1 MKLTNEQQNILKT
14 ISSPNCKLLKIN
26 AVSGA
31 GKAQPLSEK
40 ILTPDGWKTMNCLEI
55 GDKVIGSDGKSK
67 TIIGTYPQGIRQI
80 FKVSFIDGTSVLCDK
95 DHLWTVHR
103 NRYTET
109 KTTQEMIDSWIEKK
123 RLDKRYNTYSSEFN
137 YSIDL
142 VKPIEYSE
150 QEEKLLINPYL
161 LGLLLGDGGFS
172 GNVIGF
178 TNSSEE
184 IINKVKNLLH
194 KDDKLELNKKITYR
208 ISAKE
213 KWKKSNTKL
222 ALIKY
227 GIDGKLSSEKHI
239 PKEYLY
245 ADIESRKQLLQG
257 LIDSDG
263 YVKNGQLI
271 EYSTSSEQLANDFLE
286 LARSLGMNVS
296 CKSRIPKYT
305 YKNEK
310 LLGKKN
316 YRIRHLVSK
325 KTKSIVS
332 IEYSHDEEAKCIK
345 IDAEDSLYV
354 TNGFNLT
361 HNTSTLIEIAKSL
374 NSHNGLYMAY
384 NKAIAKEASE
394 KFGSLIDCR
403 TIHSLAYGFTVKH
416 FNLKLVSNLKPKII
430 TERIEYLRKS
440 FLLEVLTNYFLSR
453 HVVIQNY
460 IDEYYPD
467 KVTPSEAQLLKS
479 YFIKMKEGL
488 CECSHDF
495 YLKLFHIFL
504 HHKIIKASNYD
515 LLMLDEA
522 GDVNGAS
529 LEIFRLLQSDKKV
542 MVGDNQQNIY
552 SFNQTING
560 FEALADEGIS
570 MTLSQSFRVSSTIA
584 PYIEDFCHA
593 YLDPSMVFK
602 GVDYDRLPEPEDAT
616 FFYIARTNGGVV
628 AKMIELEEK
637 HHRYNLTRPV
647 KTLFALPLLLMRLNK
662 NPDSEIF
669 STDYK
674 FLEED
679 MRDYLSDTRLQT
691 NFKSPLNYIEA
702 QHGDDA
708 GIMSAL
714 NLLRRFEASKII
726 NTYNKA
732 LEHEKHHE
740 THQITVTSA
749 HSSKGLESDSVCI
762 LDDMNAAL
770 NKVMKNQ
777 HDRVNAKI
785 DADKAKFGSKWEF
798 DPIKYEFFDKLQP
811 NMDLLTHSEIE
822 EFRLYYVACTRAKFQ
837 IENAEWLEFP
847 DIYTTVSSFSNRGN
861 F

>member
-1 MKLTNEQQNILKT
+1 MQLTQEQQTILKT
-14 ISSPNCKLLKIN
+14 ISNKDCNFVKIN
-26 AVSGA
+26 AVSGS

-40 ILTPDGWKTMNCLEI
+40 VLTPYGWKIMEELNI

-67 TIIGTYPQGIRQI
+67 TIIGVFPQGIRQI

-103 NRYTET
+103 NRYIET
-109 KTTQEMIDSWIEKK
+109 KTTKEMMDTWIEKK

-142 VKPIEYSE
+142 VKPIQY
-150 QEEKLLINPYL
+150 KLDYELSIDPYL

-172 GNVIGF
+172 GQTIQF
-178 TNSSEE
+178 TNSSKE
-184 IINKVKNLLH
+184 IINNIEKLLPYE
-194 KDDKLELNKKITYR
+194 DKLELNQKITYR
-208 ISAKE
+208 IVSKE
-213 KWKKSNTKL
+213 KWKQSTIKKE
-222 ALIKY
+222 LIKY
-227 GIDGKLSSEKHI
+227 ELYGKLSTEKHI

-245 ADIESRKQLLQG
+245 SDVESRKKLYQG

-263 YVKNGQLI
+263 YVKNGQLE
-271 EYSTSSEQLANDFLE
+271 EYSTSSKQLSEDFLE

-296 CKSRIPKYT
+296 CKERIPKYT
-305 YKNEK
+305 YKDEK
-310 LLGKKN
+310 LIGKKS

-325 KTKSIVS
+325 KTKSIIS

-345 IDAEDSLYV
+345 IDSEDSLYV

-361 HNTSTLIEIAKSL
+361 HNTSSLIAIAEHL
-374 NSHNGLYMAY
+374 NVKNGLYISY

-416 FNLKLVSNLKPKII
+416 FNLKLVPTLKPRII
-430 TERIEYLRKS
+430 TERIDYIRKS
-440 FLLEVLTNYFLSR
+440 HLVDILNKYFLSR
-453 HVVIQNY
+453 HVTIQSY
-460 IDEYYPD
+460 LEEFYPKSHPD
-467 KVTPSEAQLLKS
+467 DLTMLKK
-479 YFIKMKEGL
+479 YFVKMKEGQ
-488 CECSHDF
+488 CDCSHDF
-495 YLKLFHIFL
+495 YLKLFHILL
-504 HHKIIKASNYD
+504 HHKIVTTQDYD

-529 LEIFRLLQSDKKV
+529 LEIFRLIKAKKKV

-560 FEALADEGIS
+560 FEALKDEGAS
-570 MTLSQSFRVSSTIA
+570 LGLSQSFRVSTSIA

-602 GVDYDRLPEPEDAT
+602 GVEYKSIPEHNVAT
-616 FFYIARTNGGVV
+616 FGYIARTNGGVV
-628 AKMIELEEK
+628 AKMIELEEQRQ
-637 HHRYNLTRPV
+637 RYNLTRPV
-647 KTLFALPLLLMRLNK
+647 KSLFALPLLLMRLNK
-662 NPDSEIF
+662 TPDSEIF
-669 STDYK
+669 ATEYK

-679 MRDYLSDTRLQT
+679 MRDYISDHKLQMH
-691 NFKSPLNYIEA
+691 FKSPLMYIEA

-714 NLLRRFEASKII
+714 NLLKRFEPGKII

-749 HSSKGLESDSVCI
+749 HSSKGLEYDSVYI

-770 NKVMKNQ
+770 DKIVKKQN
-777 HDRVNAKI
+777 DRVNEQI
-785 DADKAKFGSKWEF
+785 EVDQNRLGNTWSF
-798 DPIKYEFFDKLQP
+798 DQIKYEFFKKEEP
-811 NMDLLTHSEIE
+811 NMDLLSHSEIE
-822 EFRLYYVACTRAKFQ
+822 EFRLYYVAVTRAKFQ
-837 IENAEWLEFP
+837 IENAEWLSEP
-847 DIYTTVSSFSNRGN
+847 EIYTSVSSISNRGS
-861 F
+861 FE

>member
-1 MKLTNEQQNILKT
+1 MQLTQEQQTILKT
-14 ISSPNCKLLKIN
+14 ISNKDCNFVKIN
-26 AVSGA
+26 AVSGS

-40 ILTPDGWKTMNCLEI
+40 VLTPYGWKIMEELNI

-67 TIIGTYPQGIRQI
+67 TIIGVFPQGIRQI

-103 NRYTET
+103 NRYIET
-109 KTTQEMIDSWIEKK
+109 KTTKEMMDTWIEKK

-142 VKPIEYSE
+142 VKPIQY
-150 QEEKLLINPYL
+150 KLDYELSIDPYL

-172 GNVIGF
+172 GQTIQF
-178 TNSSEE
+178 TNSSKE
-184 IINKVKNLLH
+184 IINNIEKLLPYE
-194 KDDKLELNKKITYR
+194 DKLELNQKITYR
-208 ISAKE
+208 IVSKE
-213 KWKKSNTKL
+213 KWKQSTIKKE
-222 ALIKY
+222 LIKY
-227 GIDGKLSSEKHI
+227 ELYGKLSTEKHI

-245 ADIESRKQLLQG
+245 SDVESRKKLYQG

-263 YVKNGQLI
+263 YVKNGQLE
-271 EYSTSSEQLANDFLE
+271 EYSTSSKQLSEDFLE

-296 CKSRIPKYT
+296 CKERIPKYT
-305 YKNEK
+305 YKDEK
-310 LLGKKN
+310 LIGKKS

-325 KTKSIVS
+325 KTKSIIS

-345 IDAEDSLYV
+345 IDSEDSLYV

-361 HNTSTLIEIAKSL
+361 HNTSSLIAIAEHL
-374 NSHNGLYMAY
+374 NVKNGLYISY

-416 FNLKLVSNLKPKII
+416 FNLKLVPTLKPRII
-430 TERIEYLRKS
+430 TERIDYIRKS
-440 FLLEVLTNYFLSR
+440 HLVDILNKYFLSR
-453 HVVIQNY
+453 HVTIQSY
-460 IDEYYPD
+460 LEEFYPKSHPD
-467 KVTPSEAQLLKS
+467 DLTMLKK
-479 YFIKMKEGL
+479 YFVKMKEGQ
-488 CECSHDF
+488 CDCSHDF
-495 YLKLFHIFL
+495 YLKLFHILL
-504 HHKIIKASNYD
+504 HHKIVTTQDYD

-529 LEIFRLLQSDKKV
+529 LEIFRLIKAKKKV

-560 FEALADEGIS
+560 FEALKDEGAS
-570 MTLSQSFRVSSTIA
+570 LGLSQSFRVSTSIA

-602 GVDYDRLPEPEDAT
+602 GVEYKSIPEHNVAT
-616 FFYIARTNGGVV
+616 FGYIARTNGGVV
-628 AKMIELEEK
+628 AKMIELEEQRQ
-637 HHRYNLTRPV
+637 RYNLTRPV
-647 KTLFALPLLLMRLNK
+647 KSLFALPLLLMRLNK
-662 NPDSEIF
+662 TPDSEIF
-669 STDYK
+669 ATEYK

-679 MRDYLSDTRLQT
+679 MRDYISDHKLQMH
-691 NFKSPLNYIEA
+691 FKSPLMYIEA

-714 NLLRRFEASKII
+714 NLLKRFEPGKII

-749 HSSKGLESDSVCI
+749 HSSKGLEYDSVYI

-770 NKVMKNQ
+770 DKIVKKQN
-777 HDRVNAKI
+777 DRVNEQI
-785 DADKAKFGSKWEF
+785 EVDQNRLGNTWSF
-798 DPIKYEFFDKLQP
+798 DQIKYEFFKKEEP
-811 NMDLLTHSEIE
+811 NMDLLSHSEIE
-822 EFRLYYVACTRAKFQ
+822 EFRLYYVAVTRAKFQ
-837 IENAEWLEFP
+837 IENAEWLSEP
-847 DIYTTVSSFSNRGN
+847 EIYTSVSTILNRGS
-861 F
+861 FE